1 MFSIHI
7 RIGLMKVVLNQ
18 SAPWKFH
25 IGCKC
30 YLIDSC
36 LVKRQFY
43 LREYKLNQ
51 AYKVAC
57 EQETMED
64 KFYLVHIVVF
74 VLSCYPFKPPGDRGQ
89 AEDAR
94 W

>member
-74 VLSCYPFKPPGDRGQ
+74 VLSCYCFAFEGDWMLYGILL
-89 AEDAR
+89 
-94 W
+94 

>member
-7 RIGLMKVVLNQ
+7 RTGLMKVVLNQ
-18 SAPWKFH
+18 SAPWKFC
-25 IGCKC
+25 IGCEC

-51 AYKVAC
+51 TYKVAR

-64 KFYLVHIVVF
+64 KFYLVCIVVF
-74 VLSCYPFKPPGDRGQ
+74 VLSCYCFAFEGN
-89 AEDAR
+89 
-94 W
+94 